1 MTEQLQKDAE
11 RNEQVYEGK
20 LTQMEADEQAEEW
33 QTVRTPTQKRK
44 KRYDSTLTRSLFLA
58 SDIVGIVRLFRPS
71 RLCRCRPFV
80 QQGYLTP

>member
-33 QTVRTPTQKRK
+33 QTVRNPTPK
-44 KRYDSTLTRSLFLA
+44 
-58 SDIVGIVRLFRPS
+58 
-71 RLCRCRPFV
+71 
-80 QQGYLTP
+80 